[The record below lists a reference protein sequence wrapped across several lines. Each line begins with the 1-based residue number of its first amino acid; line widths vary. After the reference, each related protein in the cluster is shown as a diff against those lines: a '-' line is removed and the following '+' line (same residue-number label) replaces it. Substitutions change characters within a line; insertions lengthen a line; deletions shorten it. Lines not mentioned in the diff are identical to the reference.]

1 MIGRCNML
9 SPLVNTFKKER
20 RFAKNIQGSGAFS
33 LKTLE
38 NLDRMP
44 CSISYT
50 SEDKADLGRCNFD

>member
-1 MIGRCNML
+1 ML